1 MLEGFNQHTEPL
13 TDYERNIL
21 LPVIAKGLSM
31 RVGAKRAVRNKEIVS
46 AMRRAGY
53 DLNDARLRKII
64 NHIRCCGYVKC
75 LVATSKGYY
84 VATSP
89 DEMSDYI
96 DSLKGREQAIS
107 AVRASMEQQ
116 LCEWKNNINL
126 NKNHHHN
133 V

>member
-1 MLEGFNQHTEPL
+1 MLEGFNEHTEPL

-21 LPVIAKGLSM
+21 LPVIAKGLSL

-46 AMRRAGY
+46 AMRKARY
-53 DLNDARLRKII
+53 ELSEARLRKII

-89 DEMSDYI
+89 AEMESYI
-96 DSLKGREQAIS
+96 TSLGGREGAIRT
-107 AVRASMEQQ
+107 VREAMERQ
-116 LCEWKNNINL
+116 LDEWREIINR
-126 NKNHHHN
+126 K
-133 V
+133 

>member
-1 MLEGFNQHTEPL
+1 MLNGFDQQTEPL
-13 TDYERNIL
+13 TDYERDIL
-21 LPVIAKGLSM
+21 LPIIAKGLSM

-46 AMRRAGY
+46 AMRNAGY
-53 DLNDARLRKII
+53 ELSDARLRKII

-89 DEMSDYI
+89 DELQDYI
-96 DSLKGREQAIS
+96 TSLCGREGAIRT
-107 AVRASMEQQ
+107 VREAMEQQ
-116 LCEWKNNINL
+116 HIEWLNIINQ
-126 NKNHHHN
+126 KNHHHN

>member
-89 DEMSDYI
+89 DEVQSYIMS
-96 DSLKGREQAIS
+96 LGGREGAIR
-107 AVRASMEQQ
+107 AVREAMECQ
-116 LCEWKNNINL
+116 LDEWRTIINQ
-126 NKNHHHN
+126 NSHHHN

>member
-1 MLEGFNQHTEPL
+1 MLNGFNEQTEPL

-31 RVGAKRAVRNKEIVS
+31 RIGAKRAVRNKEIVA

-53 DLNDARLRKII
+53 ELNDARVRKIV

-89 DEMSDYI
+89 DEVEQYIMS
-96 DSLKGREQAIS
+96 LGGREGAIR
-107 AVRASMEQQ
+107 AVRESMERQ
-116 LCEWKNNINL
+116 LEEWKTIIN

-133 V
+133 A

>member
-1 MLEGFNQHTEPL
+1 MLEGFNEHTEPL

-21 LPVIAKGLSM
+21 LPVIAKCLSL

-46 AMRRAGY
+46 AMRKAHY
-53 DLNDARLRKII
+53 ELSEARLRKII

-89 DEMSDYI
+89 AEMESYI
-96 DSLKGREQAIS
+96 TSLGGREGAIRT
-107 AVRASMEQQ
+107 VREAMERQ
-116 LCEWKNNINL
+116 LDEWREIINR
-126 NKNHHHN
+126 K
-133 V
+133 